1 MPWGD
6 GRDTEGRLRFAA
18 WICFL
23 GLAALP
29 AAGAGQ
35 PSLDALRTAWS
46 AALDDWK
53 ATGVEADR
61 ELFQRPPAG
70 SLSRIDE
77 ALAKRR
83 RVTETKREYILAL
96 ARHYRHLARRYQEAQ
111 PPALD
116 PPGEAALRE
125 AIAEAI
131 SGIEG
136 QLKALPAANRAAA
149 PALERQ
155 RSELRAV
162 QAGLRSRQEARTRA
176 GLASSA
182 GAADTGAAAES
193 LLALANRLEAHE
205 ATLRQES
212 GAWDRIYAR
221 LKDEVERRSPRA
233 VEPAPAVLTAG
244 AATPDGA
251 GASQSVVPSLAGI
264 WFLQNLDARKT
275 GGGAYEPRFVNVR
288 ITQQGDRVQGNYEA
302 VYAVPEDEPY
312 NPTVRFS
319 FEGRITTEILRFPL
333 RAPLRGYILMERTG
347 PLRMRV
353 SYGIENPEARNI
365 SFGYVGP
372 ENPQNL
378 QKKID

>member
-1 MPWGD
+1 M
-6 GRDTEGRLRFAA
+6 RFAA

-23 GLAALP
+23 GFAALP
-29 AAGAGQ
+29 ASAGQ
-35 PSLDALRTAWS
+35 PALEALRTAWS
-46 AALDDWK
+46 AALEDWK

-61 ELFQRPPAG
+61 ELFQRRPAD

-77 ALAKRR
+77 AAAKRR
-83 RVTETKREYILAL
+83 RVTEAKREYILAL
-96 ARHYRHLARRYQEAQ
+96 ARHYRQAARRYQEAQ
-111 PPALD
+111 QPVLD
-116 PPGEAALRE
+116 PPGEAELRE
-125 AIAEAI
+125 AIVAAI
-131 SGIEG
+131 AGIER
-136 QLKALPAANRAAA
+136 QLKTLPAANRAAA

-155 RSELRAV
+155 RGELLAV
-162 QAGLRSRQEARTRA
+162 QAGLRSRQETRNRAR
-176 GLASSA
+176 LASPA
-182 GAADTGAAAES
+182 GAADTQAAAES

-212 GAWDRIYAR
+212 GAWDRIYAG

-233 VEPAPAVLTAG
+233 VEPAPAAPATGSAVAPG
-244 AATPDGA
+244 AV
-251 GASQSVVPSLAGI
+251 ASQAVVPLLAGI

-275 GGGAYEPRFVNVR
+275 EDGAYEPRFVNVR
-288 ITQQGDRVQGNYEA
+288 ITQQEDRVQGNYEA

-372 ENPQNL
+372 ENPQTL